1 MTLLEELLKERNLS
15 VYKFSKISGV
25 AYTTALEYVR
35 GKKSLKNCSI
45 EKFNK
50 FAIVLNLNVDTLW
63 KMAEHYDFDAKKFEI
78 FKGNVGHRLK
88 YLGNEG
94 FINEVLEKDLINE
107 YWELKDCL
115 ASVYLISMVDYLC
128 RIGNRP
134 RIDGY
139 DDIRKFK
146 MDFTVYP
153 YSFNFMT
160 EDLIRNALKE
170 AIPEFWEHNIIEGD
184 VFNVC

>member
-1 MTLLEELLKERNLS
+1 
-15 VYKFSKISGV
+15 
-25 AYTTALEYVR
+25 
-35 GKKSLKNCSI
+35 
-45 EKFNK
+45 
-50 FAIVLNLNVDTLW
+50 
-63 KMAEHYDFDAKKFEI
+63 
-78 FKGNVGHRLK
+78 
-88 YLGNEG
+88 
-94 FINEVLEKDLINE
+94 
-107 YWELKDCL
+107 
-115 ASVYLISMVDYLC
+115 MVDYLC

-184 VFNVC
+184 IFNVC